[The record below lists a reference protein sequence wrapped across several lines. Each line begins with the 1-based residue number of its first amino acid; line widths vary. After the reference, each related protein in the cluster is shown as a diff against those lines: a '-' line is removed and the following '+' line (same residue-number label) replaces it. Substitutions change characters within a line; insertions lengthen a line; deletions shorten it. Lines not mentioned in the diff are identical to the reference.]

1 MFEQIITLLNT
12 LPNESIYL
20 FLFINAFTEYLFPPF
35 PGDTIMIFGAYLV
48 GTGKLDLLTVYGVS
62 TTGSLCGFLALF
74 SFGKHYGREFFLRK
88 NYRLFPK
95 EMILHIEEWF
105 QRYGVGLIVANRFF
119 SGVRSAISLFA
130 GIANMKLMVT
140 TLAALTSS
148 VIWNAVL
155 ISGGYFLG
163 KNWQLV
169 VTILKRY
176 NQAVVTLL
184 VLFILLYLWQKYK
197 KRKKKKEAAP

>member
-1 MFEQIITLLNT
+1 MFEQIIATLNT
-12 LPNESIYL
+12 LPNESIYF

-48 GTGKLDLLTVYGVS
+48 GTGKLDLLTVYSVS
-62 TTGSLCGFLALF
+62 TIGSVLGFLVLF

-88 NYRLFPK
+88 DYRFFSK
-95 EMILHIEEWF
+95 GMILQIEDWF
-105 QRYGVGLIVANRFF
+105 QRYGVGLIAANRFF

-130 GIANMKLMVT
+130 GIANMKIMIT

-148 VIWNAVL
+148 LIWNAVL
-155 ISGGYFLG
+155 IAGGYFLG
-163 KNWQLV
+163 KNWHLV

-176 NQAVVTLL
+176 NQAIVALL
-184 VLFILLYLWQKYK
+184 VVSLLFYLWK
-197 KRKKKKEAAP
+197 KNKGKKEEAS

>member
-1 MFEQIITLLNT
+1 MFEQIITTLNT

-20 FLFINAFTEYLFPPF
+20 FLFINALTEYLFPPF
-35 PGDTIMIFGAYLV
+35 PGDTIMVFGAYLV
-48 GTGKLDLLTVYGVS
+48 GTGKLDLLTVYCVS
-62 TTGSLCGFLALF
+62 TAGSLCGFLILF

-88 NYRLFPK
+88 NYRFFSK
-95 EMILHIEEWF
+95 EMILQIEAWF
-105 QRYGVGLIVANRFF
+105 QRYGVRLIAANRLL
-119 SGVRSAISLFA
+119 SGVRSAIALFA
-130 GIANMKLMVT
+130 GIANMKVMVT

-148 VIWNAVL
+148 LIWNAVL

-163 KNWQLV
+163 KNWHLV

-184 VLFILLYLWQKYK
+184 VVSLLFYLWKK
-197 KRKKKKEAAP
+197 NKRKKEVAP